1 MAKPFRLP
9 SWRKRQIEE
18 KYRRKHA
25 VVSSVVHEVNRVL
38 HRATDTI
45 VEHAIREGR
54 FVEPDLSGLDQVGR
68 HFYLRVIESGWREA
82 NAEDKEIRAAGSK
95 RRLTQIPKGR
105 IRPLEFLV
113 DLFKD
118 KKTWPAILKRSQTLM
133 DRLRRTYLR
142 KIKKRF
148 EEVVPRMLSGE
159 ASPSEV
165 KKELGEA
172 WQTSQSRVENIFR
185 TETTRY
191 FTETQLSYFGENE
204 EIIGFLFDSVG
215 DSGRSPWCK
224 SRHGLVYKPGSEL
237 LRKNS
242 PPCHWNCRSH
252 LIPLAN
258 TESNRRMLS
267 DPDRD
272 PEKHSVEPLPRG
284 WER

>member
-9 SWRKRQIEE
+9 AWRKNQIEE
-18 KYRRKHA
+18 KYRRKRA
-25 VVSSVVHEVNRVL
+25 VASSAAREINRVL
-38 HRATDTI
+38 ERATESI
-45 VEHAIREGR
+45 IEQAIRQGR
-54 FVEPDLSGLDQVGR
+54 FVEPDLSELDQVGKR
-68 HFYLRVIESGWREA
+68 FYLRVIESGWRAAAVEEREIKASSSKQRLA
-82 NAEDKEIRAAGSK
+82 N
-95 RRLTQIPKGR
+95 LPKGR

-118 KKTWPAILKRSQTLM
+118 QNTWPSILKRSQTLM
-133 DRLRRTYLR
+133 DRLRRGYLR
-142 KIKKRF
+142 KIKRKF

-165 KKELGEA
+165 KKELTEA
-172 WQTSQSRVENIFR
+172 WQASHSRVENIFR

-191 FTETQLSYFGENE
+191 FTETQLSYFGDSD

-215 DSGRSPWCK
+215 DSGRSPWCTT
-224 SRHGLVYKPGSEL
+224 RHGLVYRPGTEL
-237 LRKNS
+237 LRKNA
-242 PPCHWNCRSH
+242 PPCHWSCRSH

-258 TESNRRMLS
+258 TESNRRLLA

-272 PEKHSVEPLPRG
+272 PAHRTVEPLPAG